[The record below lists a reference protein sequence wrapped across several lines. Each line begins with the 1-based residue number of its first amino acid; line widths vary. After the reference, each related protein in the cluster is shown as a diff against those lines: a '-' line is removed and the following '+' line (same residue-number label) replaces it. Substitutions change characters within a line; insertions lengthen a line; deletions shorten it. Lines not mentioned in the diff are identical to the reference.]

1 VSLAD
6 EIADWIRKIV
16 REAGAKGVV
25 IGLSGGIDS
34 SVAAA
39 LAARALP
46 GNVLGA
52 ILPCESDPQD
62 AEDARLVASSLG
74 IETTEIDLTGAY
86 RALREALPEG
96 PKLAAANIK
105 PRLRMIALYYLAAC
119 RGFLVCG
126 SGNRSEL
133 TIGYFTKHGDGGVD
147 LLPLAGLLK
156 SQVRKLARDLGLP
169 QRIIDKPPSAGLWPG
184 QTDEEEMGL
193 SYQQL
198 DVALLALDRN
208 DPSSVPAPL
217 LDRIQRMMRRAA
229 HKTAPIPVFK
239 PRRH

>member
-16 REAGAKGVV
+16 REAGADGVV

-74 IETTEIDLTGAY
+74 IETTKIDLTAGY
-86 RALREALPEG
+86 RALREALPDG

-119 RGFLVCG
+119 RGYLVCG

-133 TIGYFTKHGDGGVD
+133 AVGYFTKHGDGGVD
-147 LLPLAGLLK
+147 LLPLGGLLK

-184 QTDEEEMGL
+184 QTDEDEMGL

-229 HKTAPIPVFK
+229 HKTTPVPVFK
-239 PRRH
+239 PRRC